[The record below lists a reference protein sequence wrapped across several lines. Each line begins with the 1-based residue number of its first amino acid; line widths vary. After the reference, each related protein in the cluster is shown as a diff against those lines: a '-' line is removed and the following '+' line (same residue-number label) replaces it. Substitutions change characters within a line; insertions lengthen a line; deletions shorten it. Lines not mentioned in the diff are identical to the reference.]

1 MTGDVQTTRRMLLTA
16 GGAALVGA
24 LAPRTADAARTEKDW
39 TAAEK
44 ANVQVVNAFIKAL
57 EDKDGNALVAAFAPT
72 GRTRMTAHTQEPAI
86 SPDAFRRAMEERL
99 FKTGGVQFKTLE
111 THANGPLVTN
121 VRVDRITSKAGQQ
134 DLYYMGV
141 FFLKDGKIVEWN
153 DYEIAPATPVKP
165 GQPL

>member
-1 MTGDVQTTRRMLLTA
+1 MTNPVDSTRRGLIL
-16 GGAALVGA
+16 GGGVALAGA
-24 LAPRTADAARTEKDW
+24 LAPRLAEAARTEKDW

-57 EDKDGNALVAAFAPT
+57 EDKNGDGLVALMASSGKA
-72 GRTRMTAHTQEPAI
+72 RMSAHTPAPAMT
-86 SPDAFRRAMEERL
+86 PDEFRGAIGK
-99 FKTGGVQFKTLE
+99 FFATGGVKIRTVE
-111 THANGPLVTN
+111 TIAQGPLVIN
-121 VRVDRITSKAGQQ
+121 LRVDRLTLPNRQQ
-134 DLYYMGV
+134 DVHYMGV

>member
-1 MTGDVQTTRRMLLTA
+1 MTNPVDSTRRGLIL
-16 GGAALVGA
+16 GGGVALAGA
-24 LAPRTADAARTEKDW
+24 LAPRLAEAARTEQDW

-57 EDKDGNALVAAFAPT
+57 EDKNGNALVSLMAT
-72 GRTRMTAHTQEPAI
+72 NGRARMTAHTQEPAV
-86 SPDAFRRAMEERL
+86 SPEQFRGAMEK
-99 FKTGGVQFKTLE
+99 FFASGGVQFKTTE
-111 THANGPLVTN
+111 THANGPVVTN
-121 VRVDRITSKAGQQ
+121 VRVDRITSKDGQR
-134 DLYYMGV
+134 DLYFMGV